1 MGQSYDIEKVLKQ
14 VAEGNEQAFLVI
26 FDHYKAPFHA
36 AAYKMTRSADI
47 SEEIVQEVFVTLWV
61 KRALIAG
68 AKHPEGYVFTIL
80 HNCIYS
86 HFRKLAR
93 ERRLKSKLG
102 QEPLES
108 DNHIEELLDEK
119 ENKAILENVI
129 SQLSPQQK
137 LIYKLAKQE
146 GLSREEIAKELNI
159 SPNTV
164 KNHLGAAVEYLRCYF
179 KKGSSAIIWVAIWM
193 HFFLKISST
202 F

>member
-1 MGQSYDIEKVLKQ
+1 MLPEQSYDIKKLLKQ
-14 VAEGNEQAFLVI
+14 VAEGNEKAFRVI

-36 AAYKMTRSADI
+36 AAYKMTRSVDI

-61 KRALIAG
+61 KRELIAG
-68 AKHPEGYVFTIL
+68 AKSPEGYVFTIL

-102 QEPLES
+102 QDEQES
-108 DNHIEELLDEK
+108 ENQIEALLNEK

-129 SQLSPQQK
+129 SQLPPQQK

-146 GLSREEIAKELNI
+146 GLSREEIAKKLNI

-179 KKGSSAIIWVAIWM
+179 KKGASAIIWVVIWM
-193 HFFLKISST
+193 HL
-202 F
+202 